1 MIYRCAFSTLKFSTR
16 LSFGWKQAILKPF
29 VKQSVKTSIQ
39 VLQLFG
45 VIFGMLY
52 ICGIEITSL
61 DRRMKNRLLILCLA
75 FCLVFPLHNSYA
87 QVGDLPRSTP
97 EEQGIPSASLT
108 LLLDSLMA
116 IPRTDIHSVMVL
128 RHGHVV
134 AEMWPA
140 PFAPEYRH
148 TMYSCSKTF
157 VSAAVG
163 LAIEDNRLRL
173 DDRVGAFFPD
183 QLPDTVSSEL
193 AAMTVRD
200 LLTMTSGITP
210 DWQMRN
216 HCTDWIRTW
225 LAKPLVTP
233 GTKFQYDSLCTYLLA
248 AIVQKATGMT
258 LLEYLKLKLFNPM
271 HITEVAW
278 EESPEGFNTGGWG
291 LHIQTES
298 LAKFGQLLLDR
309 GVWDGEQLLP
319 ASWVE
324 EMMKEQV
331 KGSGYGYQMWM
342 GELPG
347 SARADGA
354 LGQYILV
361 YPDKDVV
368 VVITECTLTDGRAQR
383 RQVVDLLLSK
393 TSEQELEVGR
403 DYKRLQRIQ
412 TTASLPLASGKA
424 VSPLDKD
431 YTECTITL
439 PKNKYGWQS
448 LGLYFDRSNK
458 EVAVNLTDKDGTS
471 GKLLFGYRRW
481 EKASVN
487 LFPPYSISPIDSFKG
502 IDGPFWVAGSYG
514 WTATDELNLKAHYV
528 NWISALDITIR
539 FLGDKAEVTVSENF
553 SSGKP
558 LRLEGT
564 IE

>member
-1 MIYRCAFSTLKFSTR
+1 
-16 LSFGWKQAILKPF
+16 
-29 VKQSVKTSIQ
+29 
-39 VLQLFG
+39 
-45 VIFGMLY
+45 
-52 ICGIEITSL
+52 
-61 DRRMKNRLLILCLA
+61 MKNRLLIFLLT
-75 FCLVFPLHNSYA
+75 FSFLIPLRNAHA

-97 EEQGIPSASLT
+97 EEQGVPSAALT
-108 LLLDSLMA
+108 ALFDSLLA

-128 RHGHVV
+128 RHGQVI

-140 PFAPEYRH
+140 PFAAEYRH

-163 LAIEDNRLRL
+163 LAIDDNRLRL
-173 DDRVGAFFPD
+173 TDRVGAFFPE
-183 QLPDTVSSEL
+183 QMPDTVSPEL

-210 DWQMRN
+210 DWWMRS
-216 HCTDWIRTW
+216 HSSDWIRTW
-225 LAKPLVTP
+225 LAKPVAQP
-233 GTKFQYDSLCTYLLA
+233 GTKYQYDSLCSYLLA
-248 AIVQKATGMT
+248 AIVQRATGMT

-309 GVWDGEQLLP
+309 GVWEGEQLLP

-331 KGSGYGYQMWM
+331 PGTGYGYQMVI

-347 SARADGA
+347 SAYAAGV

-361 YPDKDVV
+361 YPEQDVV

-383 RQVVDLLLSK
+383 RQVVDLLLSQL
-393 TSEQELEVGR
+393 SDSELEVGR
-403 DYKRLQRIQ
+403 DYKHLQHIQ
-412 TTASLPLASGKA
+412 DTASLPLAPGTA
-424 VSPLDKD
+424 ISPMDEE
-431 YTECTITL
+431 YAECTISL
-439 PKNKYGWQS
+439 PDNKYGWQS
-448 LGLYFDRSNK
+448 IGLYFDRSDK

-471 GKLLFGYRRW
+471 GKLLFGYRKW
-481 EKASVN
+481 AKASVN
-487 LFPPYSISPIDSFKG
+487 IFPPYSISPVDSFKG

-514 WTATDELNLKAHYV
+514 WTATDELRLKAHYV
-528 NWISALDITIR
+528 NWVSALDITIR
-539 FLGDKAEVTVSENF
+539 FLGDKAEVSVSENF

-558 LRLEGT
+558 LQMEGT
-564 IE
+564 VE